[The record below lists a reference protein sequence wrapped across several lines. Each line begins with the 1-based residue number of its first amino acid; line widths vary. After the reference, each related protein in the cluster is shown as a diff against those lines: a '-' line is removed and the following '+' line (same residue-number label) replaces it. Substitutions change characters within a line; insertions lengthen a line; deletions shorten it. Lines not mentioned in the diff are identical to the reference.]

1 MWNMPTNPDGMTLCQ
16 CIYCGKSKHMVQN
29 APKRNLPV
37 QRASSPIGRAREIR
51 AQVRHLHF
59 TRERHAKKKRDEQ
72 PLLNMDLVKDY
83 RSKSMDAPS
92 R

>member
-1 MWNMPTNPDGMTLCQ
+1 M
-16 CIYCGKSKHMVQN
+16 
-29 APKRNLPV
+29 
-37 QRASSPIGRAREIR
+37 EIR
-51 AQVRHLHF
+51 AQVRHLHS

-83 RSKSMDAPS
+83 RSKSMDAAS